1 MKFQLPHTATTKT
14 VLAMINTSGMRT
26 VVQSGKEQTMSRYID
41 AEYCEDFFDR
51 WESRV
56 KNADPVTIDVVQNTR
71 TLLRDAPSIDIVCCK
86 ECMHNGSYDTD
97 CPFGWRNGEWNMP
110 KPCDFCSYGERNK

>member
-1 MKFQLPHTATTKT
+1 
-14 VLAMINTSGMRT
+14 
-26 VVQSGKEQTMSRYID
+26 MSRYID

-71 TLLRDAPSIDIVCCK
+71 TLLRDAPSIDIVRCK
-86 ECMHNGSYDTD
+86 ECKHGEYRKEYDD
-97 CPFGWRNGEWNMP
+97 YECHASGCGLVYDA
-110 KPCDFCSYGERNK
+110 DFYCADGERSKR